1 VAVSERSAGVDLAT
15 GDIAASCADLVVQHR
30 TVAGA
35 NVALDNVTTQ
45 FERGCFTV
53 IAGPSGSGKS
63 SLLRVLAGLHRPAA
77 GSVVVDGREISRMRP
92 GALRRLRRRTMGIVL
107 QDPADNLIPYLRAV
121 EQLELAAKLRGVD
134 PHEAADLMATVGLAD
149 RGGAWPAE
157 MSGGE
162 QQRVAFAA
170 AAIGRPSLLLADE
183 PTAELD
189 AAAAAALIVS
199 MRGLVDRGA
208 TLITT
213 SHDASVVAA
222 ADRVVTLQDGRVHAG
237 RVQDG
242 RIEEGWAR

>member
-1 VAVSERSAGVDLAT
+1 MSGAGVSEEARLVELRSVRKSFGENVVLDGIDLSI
-15 GDIAASCADLVVQHR
+15 G
-30 TVAGA
+30 
-35 NVALDNVTTQ
+35 
-45 FERGCFTV
+45 RGEVIV

-149 RGGAWPAE
+149 RGDAWPAE

>member
-1 VAVSERSAGVDLAT
+1 MEGSE
-15 GDIAASCADLVVQHR
+15 AARCVDLVVHHR

-35 NVALDNVTTQ
+35 NVALDNVSAS

-63 SLLRVLAGLHRPAA
+63 SLLRVLAGLHRPAS
-77 GSVVVDGREISRMRP
+77 GSVQIDGREIGRMRA

-107 QDPADNLIPYLRAV
+107 QDPADNLIAYLRAI

-134 PHEAADLMATVGLAD
+134 PHEAADLLATVGLTD
-149 RGGAWPAE
+149 RRDALPAE

-213 SHDASVVAA
+213 SHDASVIEA
-222 ADRVVTLQDGRVHAG
+222 ADRVVTLQDGRVHVAASQG
-237 RVQDG
+237 GGTRP
-242 RIEEGWAR
+242 